1 MKSHL
6 PTSNAA
12 WSKLVKSNIDGLK
25 TVSINRFTARYRL
38 AKSFTKLE
46 FEGYADKTV
55 NAYNIIFQLFL
66 SFSAMDILFKGIEQN
81 KGIVK
86 FNKTIYSIKIEDESL
101 LKKLKSNEAFINFLI
116 ENSESDKLKNKLTN
130 FLKMPSET
138 NLISVARACRNLTAH
153 GDLSAAGSTAMNKSN
168 AKDLIMLSDLILNV
182 TDDAFSEFVN
192 FLNNSTK
199 IIKKKKL

>member
-12 WSKLVKSNIDGLK
+12 WSKLVKSNIYGLE
-25 TVSINRFTARYRL
+25 TVSINRFVARYRL
-38 AKSFTKLE
+38 AKSFKGME
-46 FEGYADKTV
+46 FEGYKDVTV
-55 NAYNIIFQLFL
+55 SAYNIIFQLFL

-81 KGIVK
+81 KGVVK

-101 LKKLKSNEAFINFLI
+101 LKKLKSNKTFINFLI
-116 ENSESDKLKNKLTN
+116 VNSESDKLKNKLTN
-130 FLKMPSET
+130 FLKMPSEK

-182 TDDAFSEFVN
+182 TDDEFSEFVG
-192 FLNNSTK
+192 LILKS
-199 IIKKKKL
+199 